1 MDHCCEDKACELEE
15 LRAKQAH
22 VLWIVLGINA
32 AMFGIELV
40 AGWLAGSLALQAD
53 SLDML
58 GDTTVYAFT
67 LFALARSDRWRA
79 PAVLLKG
86 GLMAVF
92 ALWVLAQGVVRL
104 LNPQVPGVEL
114 MSATGLLALAANGFC
129 LFLLTRHKSDDL
141 NMRSTW
147 LCSRND
153 IIANIGVLL
162 AAGGVLLTGTMLP
175 DLLVSVL
182 ITAVFLQSAWDVLSS
197 ALAERR
203 LAATR
208 VP

>member
-1 MDHCCEDKACELEE
+1 MDNCCEDKACELEE
-15 LRAKQAH
+15 LRAKQSK

-32 AMFGIELV
+32 AMFGIELG

-67 LFALARSDRWRA
+67 LFAIAKSDRWRS

-86 GLMAVF
+86 GIMAFF
-92 ALWVLAQGVVRL
+92 ALWVLAQCIVRL
-104 LNPQVPGVEL
+104 LNPHVPGVEL
-114 MSATGLLALAANGFC
+114 MSTTGLLALAANGYC

-175 DLLVSVL
+175 DLLVSMI
-182 ITAVFLQSAWDVLSS
+182 ITAVFLQSAWAVLRS
-197 ALAERR
+197 AFAERR
-203 LAATR
+203 LAT
-208 VP
+208 PKFP